1 MSQNKILPLGDRM
14 KTYYEDRTRI
24 HLPRR
29 TYTLIRIDGKAFHT
43 YTKGLAKPFDDGLI
57 EDMNATTRFLCTEI
71 QGAVLGYVQSDEIS
85 ILIADFNDF
94 STQMWFDGN
103 LQKMASIAASLATA
117 KFNQLRSMRAMNESK
132 IFLEADDFK
141 KIRLAT
147 FDARAFQI
155 PEKEEVINYFIWRQ
169 RDAIKNS
176 IQSVA
181 QAHFSQK
188 QLNKVNTDEMKV
200 MLREKGIAWE
210 DFTYREQRGG
220 IVMKVKAEITE
231 GTTTYTRNKWRSVET
246 PVISEDRTFLG
257 DIIPSNGR

>member
-1 MSQNKILPLGDRM
+1 MSQNKTIPLGDRM
-14 KTYYEDRTRI
+14 KTYYEDRTRLY
-24 HLPRR
+24 LPRR
-29 TYTLIRIDGKAFHT
+29 TYTLIRIDGKAFHS
-43 YTKGLAKPFDDGLI
+43 YTKGLVKPFDDGLI
-57 EDMNATTRFLCTEI
+57 EDMNATTRYLCSEI

-85 ILIADFNDF
+85 ILLADFQDF
-94 STQMWFDGN
+94 TTQMWFDGN
-103 LQKMASIAASLATA
+103 VQKIASIAASLATA
-117 KFNQLRSMRAMNESK
+117 KFNQLRSIRAMNESK

-147 FDARAFQI
+147 FDARTFQI

-188 QLNKVNTDEMKV
+188 QLNKVNTDEMKG
-200 MLREKGIAWE
+200 LLADKGILWE

-220 IVMKVKAEITE
+220 IVMKVKVEITE
-231 GTTTYTRNKWRSVET
+231 GDTTYTRNKWRSVET
-246 PVISEDRTFLG
+246 PVISADRTLLG
-257 DIIPSNGR
+257 NIIPSNGR

>member
-43 YTKGLAKPFDDGLI
+43 YTKGLVKPFDDGLI
-57 EDMNATTRFLCTEI
+57 EDMNATTRYLCTEI

-85 ILIADFNDF
+85 ILIADFKDF

-181 QAHFSQK
+181 QANFSQRE
-188 QLNKVNTDEMKV
+188 LNKVNTDEMKH
-200 MLREKGIAWE
+200 MLANKGILWE

-220 IVMKVKAEITE
+220 IVMKVAIEITE
-231 GTTTYTRNKWRSVET
+231 GDTTSTRNKWRSIET
-246 PVISEDRTFLG
+246 PVISEDRKFLG
-257 DIIPSNGR
+257 NIIPSNGR

>member
-1 MSQNKILPLGDRM
+1 M

-24 HLPRR
+24 YLPRR
-29 TYTLIRIDGKAFHT
+29 TYTLIRIDGKAFHS
-43 YTKGLAKPFDDGLI
+43 YTKGLVKPFDEGLI
-57 EDMNATTRFLCTEI
+57 EDMNATTRYLCTEI

-85 ILIADFNDF
+85 ILIADFKDF

-103 LQKMASIAASLATA
+103 VQKIASISASLATA
-117 KFNQLRSMRAMNESK
+117 KFNQLRLVRKQNEVYGNTMRYMTIDEIDK
-132 IFLEADDFK
+132 HK
-141 KIRLAT
+141 LAT

-188 QLNKVNTDEMKV
+188 ELNKVNTDEMKG
-200 MLREKGIAWE
+200 MLAGKGILWE
-210 DFTYREQRGG
+210 DFTYRKQRGG
-220 IVMKVKAEITE
+220 IVMKVTVITSD
-231 GTTTYTRNKWRSVET
+231 GNTTYTRNKWQSVET
-246 PVISEDRTFLG
+246 PVISEDRTFIG
-257 DIIPSNGR
+257 DIIPTNGR

>member
-1 MSQNKILPLGDRM
+1 MNKTLDLGTRM

-43 YTKGLAKPFDDGLI
+43 YTKGLEKPFDDGLI
-57 EDMNATTRFLCTEI
+57 EDMNETTAYLCKSI
-71 QGAVLGYVQSDEIS
+71 QGAKIGYVQSDEIS
-85 ILIADFNDF
+85 ILLTDFDDI
-94 STQMWFDGN
+94 TTHAWFDGN

-117 KFNQLRSMRAMNESK
+117 KFNQLRSIRAMNESK

-188 QLNKVNTDEMKV
+188 QLNKVNTDEMKG
-200 MLREKGIAWE
+200 MLREKDIAWE

-220 IVMKVKAEITE
+220 IVMKVKVEITE

>member
-1 MSQNKILPLGDRM
+1 MSQNKTLPLGDRM

-43 YTKGLAKPFDDGLI
+43 YTKGLEKPFDDGLI
-57 EDMNATTRFLCTEI
+57 EDMNATTRYLCTEI

-85 ILIADFNDF
+85 ILIADFQDF

-117 KFNQLRSMRAMNESK
+117 KFNQLRSIRAMNESK